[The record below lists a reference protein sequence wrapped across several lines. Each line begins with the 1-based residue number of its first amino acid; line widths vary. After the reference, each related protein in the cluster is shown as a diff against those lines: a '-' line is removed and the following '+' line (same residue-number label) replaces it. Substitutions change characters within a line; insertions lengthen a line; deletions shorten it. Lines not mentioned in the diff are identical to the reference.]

1 MSRSAFLLFVFGFLA
16 SCTFFKPEKKPE
28 SIARVGKSYL
38 YKQDIAT
45 LVPVGTSKEDSV
57 LLVRDFIDR
66 WASQKLLIDA
76 AERNIS
82 DAKEREFNSLLKQYK
97 IDLYTKAYLE
107 AVVKRTVDTII
118 SQAELKQY
126 YKDNKENFKTNGT
139 LVRLR
144 YINLLKDNPRFS
156 TIRSKFFDYSKKDKK
171 FWDTYAM
178 QCNSFA
184 LNDTVWV
191 DMSQVYVKLPVINPD
206 NREQIIVAGKKT
218 ELQDK
223 NNVYLIKVTNVISKN
238 QISPFEYIKPTL
250 KEVLLNK
257 RKLELIK
264 KFEKEIIDDAIKN
277 KDYEIYQ

>member
-1 MSRSAFLLFVFGFLA
+1 MSRSAFLLLVFGFLA

-206 NREQIIVAGKKT
+206 NRDQIIVAGKKT
-218 ELQDK
+218 ELEDK